1 MKPATSPAV
10 SPISIQ
16 SVRTAP
22 AGLHR
27 FVKGPRMVSVSI
39 RLCCVAMACVTAC
52 GLSSS
57 AAAQEFRIYT
67 TVEPLKDA
75 KDSRPAPKITSSIS
89 LTLFHAGKVYDYLQT
104 SEETVISEP
113 AHNRFLVL
121 SKRRNLATAITQ
133 DEIRRF
139 LGLAQSHARDL
150 IQDLQRQGTEH
161 QAAIDAIEFQLVPEF
176 EVRDDPKARKL
187 TLDSPQLR
195 YDVSYEAPP
204 SPEISRT
211 YLKTAD
217 WTAQLNSVLHPHNLL
232 PEPRMRLN
240 DELRKRNAIP
250 RIVDLEIKGE
260 HPVRLQARHE
270 WTFKLNPRDRQLI
283 DAWESQLRQPGFR
296 TIPFQEFQQ
305 QTLTSNRRR

>member
-1 MKPATSPAV
+1 
-10 SPISIQ
+10 
-16 SVRTAP
+16 
-22 AGLHR
+22 
-27 FVKGPRMVSVSI
+27 MVSVSI
-39 RLCCVAMACVTAC
+39 RPYCVAMICLSLC
-52 GLSSS
+52 GLSLPAS
-57 AAAQEFRIYT
+57 AQEFRIHT
-67 TVEPLKDA
+67 TVEVKDPPSPP
-75 KDSRPAPKITSSIS
+75 KDKLSIS
-89 LTLFHAGKVYDYLQT
+89 LTLFHAGKVYDYLQS

-113 AHNRFLVL
+113 AHNRFLVF
-121 SKRRNLATAITQ
+121 SKRRNLTTAITQ

-150 IQDLQRQGTEH
+150 IQDLQRQGTER

-204 SPEISRT
+204 SPEISRM

-232 PEPRMRLN
+232 PEPRLRVN
-240 DELRKRNAIP
+240 DELRQRNVIP
-250 RIVDLEIKGE
+250 RVVELEIKGE

-283 DAWESQLRQPGFR
+283 DMWESQLRQPDFK

-305 QTLTSNRRR
+305 QTLTTASRRR